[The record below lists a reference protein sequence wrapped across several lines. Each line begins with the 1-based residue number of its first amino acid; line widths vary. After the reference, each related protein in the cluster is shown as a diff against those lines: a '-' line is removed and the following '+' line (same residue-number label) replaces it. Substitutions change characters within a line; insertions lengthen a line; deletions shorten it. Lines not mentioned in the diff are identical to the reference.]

1 MFQEVDQSNE
11 QLNASELIEPEKS
24 VINSVKDSETV
35 LLEEKKD
42 QFINKIVTE
51 INDKKSTELTINAF
65 DLIKEWISLDA
76 QMLEKIISGITD
88 KKSITKL
95 DLKLNMKLTELP
107 NNLKQLIGL
116 KVLNMV
122 WTWFGMEWE
131 NGNVPVFDTSK
142 LPESTKEKPIYVIT
156 WFRLWGWWP
165 QFNIKAESS
174 VLTWPVIFVAQEIDI
189 PKDRKK

>member
-1 MFQEVDQSNE
+1 MFQEVNQSNE